1 MSGRI
6 KVADGT
12 SLVSSGWESACQC
25 RAPEFDTWS
34 GKILHSTEQLS
45 PCAIITE
52 AQPKIKIIFFLRSCR
67 WWTELHG
74 NTYITIYKI
83 DFQWECA
90 VWLRELK
97 PMFCDNLEGWDGMG
111 GERWE
116 GCSRGGGHGWFMLMY
131 GKNLKEAE
139 CRRIDAFELWCW
151 RRLLRVPWTARRSS
165 QS

>member
-52 AQPKIKIIFFLRSCR
+52 AQPKIKIIFFFKKLQMVDRVA
-67 WWTELHG
+67 WKH
-74 NTYITIYKI
+74 IYYHI
-83 DFQWECA
+83 
-90 VWLRELK
+90 
-97 PMFCDNLEGWDGMG
+97 
-111 GERWE
+111 
-116 GCSRGGGHGWFMLMY
+116 
-131 GKNLKEAE
+131 
-139 CRRIDAFELWCW
+139 
-151 RRLLRVPWTARRSS
+151 
-165 QS
+165 